1 MDSCSSIC
9 ICKPCNIIIRYRNLI
24 VLDTALTIHV
34 AIVSGASF
42 VTPAAYMDV
51 VTPAAYMDVVTP
63 AAFRVAPST
72 TRVWSST
79 LRWRDDAEGRGEQLD
94 ISAGDDGGNHVTKLK
109 QGIPRCCKLFCAYE
123 FNNIC
128 ILLR

>member
-1 MDSCSSIC
+1 MVDGNHSMDSRSLTC
-9 ICKPCNIIIRYRNLI
+9 ICKHCDVVIIRYRNLI
-24 VLDTALTIHV
+24 VLETALTIHV

-72 TRVWSST
+72 TRV
-79 LRWRDDAEGRGEQLD
+79 
-94 ISAGDDGGNHVTKLK
+94 
-109 QGIPRCCKLFCAYE
+109 
-123 FNNIC
+123 
-128 ILLR
+128 

>member
-1 MDSCSSIC
+1 MDSCNSIC

-42 VTPAAYMDV
+42 

-94 ISAGDDGGNHVTKLK
+94 ISAGDDGGNHAL
-109 QGIPRCCKLFCAYE
+109 LFLVDL
-123 FNNIC
+123 NV
-128 ILLR
+128 